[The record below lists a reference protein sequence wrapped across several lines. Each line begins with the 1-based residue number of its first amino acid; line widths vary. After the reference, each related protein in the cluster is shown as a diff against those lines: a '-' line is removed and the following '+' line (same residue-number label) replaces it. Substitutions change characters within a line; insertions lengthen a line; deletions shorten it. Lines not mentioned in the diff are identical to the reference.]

1 MGVFRTAEEVN
12 VLTVSELMVRF
23 FEVDG
28 EDSRRKIFRRA
39 QNESWEKKTKEIKT
53 ILDNHIFK
61 ILFHRKIKSEL
72 FYIPDTIF
80 QTFASYSVD

>member
-39 QNESWEKKTKEIKT
+39 QNDLVWGLGKENKG
-53 ILDNHIFK
+53 N
-61 ILFHRKIKSEL
+61 
-72 FYIPDTIF
+72 
-80 QTFASYSVD
+80 